1 MRELQKPHLSN
12 GTYRWKFFRAGGL
25 NQVLFR
31 NGQDI
36 AHLPELDQK
45 LWVMLSAP
53 TRGVMFDPRTLD
65 LVDTDEDGRIRAP
78 ELLAAVAWTVAR
90 LNNPDD
96 LMKGAAALPLEA
108 IHADTPEGAQILTT
122 ARRILANVG
131 KPDATVIT
139 VTDINARVAAL
150 SQMRFNGDGIMP
162 PESVDDETVRQ
173 ALRDILAC
181 VGGEKDRCGKP
192 GVSEK
197 NAELFFQD
205 CTHYA
210 AWHDMAAHD
219 PSLRPLGDDTEK
231 AAEAWQIVRAKLDD
245 YFTRCRLETFNPNAT
260 DVLNS
265 NAADFAAITRGEL
278 TLASPEIARLPLSH
292 TAPHKPLPLREG
304 LNPFWNAAVE
314 TFRVHTAEPLLGRP
328 LAALAESDWQEIC
341 NRLTPH
347 ANWLAAK
354 TGAAVEKLGLPRVRE
369 LLASDM
375 RSRIEALIRQ
385 DTEQEC
391 EHTQTEDVEKLIRL
405 HADLLRLLN
414 NFVSFSDFYDP
425 TKKEIFRVGR
435 LCMDS
440 RWCDLCLHVDN
451 VEQHSQ
457 LITTSRLFLAYCEII
472 HPPTKE
478 KRTICAAFT
487 AGMAESLWVGRHG
500 IFYDR
505 ENRCWEAVIV
515 KVVEGPISLKEAF
528 WMPWRK
534 ISALLADQVRK
545 ILSSRQHATLQAAE
559 ARLENT
565 GAVLATKPAATG
577 TVATP
582 SAARFTTPAP
592 MDGAA
597 LASSVAAIGIAVGL
611 VGSAVSGI
619 VSMASGLPLWKTL
632 LGVAAVILA
641 VSGPAVVLAYFK
653 LRNRDLGPVLNACG
667 WAVNSRIGMT
677 MPLGRVFT
685 QEARLPEGVERSLI
699 DPYADKN
706 GTRNTLIAGFVIA
719 VILLI
724 LWSMN
729 LFDRFLP
736 HGLKHAEPSVTTT
749 VIVTTNAPTQTTGA
763 AMDCAL
769 TNCASP
775 RATSTNTIAR

>member
-1 MRELQKPHLSN
+1 MSELLKPHSSN
-12 GTYRWKFFRAGGL
+12 SAYRWKFFRAGGL

-53 TRGVMFDPRTLD
+53 TRGVLFDPRTLD

-90 LNNPDD
+90 LKNPDD
-96 LMKGAAALPLEA
+96 LMKGAAALPLDA

-139 VTDINARVAAL
+139 VADINARVAAL

-173 ALRDILAC
+173 ALRDILDC

-197 NAELFFQD
+197 NAEIFFQD
-205 CTHYA
+205 CANYA
-210 AWHDMAAHD
+210 AWHDMAAQD
-219 PSLRPLGDDTEK
+219 PSLRPLGDDTEV
-231 AAEAWQIVRAKLDD
+231 AAEAWQTVRAKLDD

-260 DVLNS
+260 SVLNS
-265 NAADFAAITRGEL
+265 SEADFAAITRTEL

-292 TAPHKPLPLREG
+292 TAPHKPLPLRDG
-304 LNPFWNAAVE
+304 LNPFWSAAVE
-314 TFRVHTAEPLLGRP
+314 TFRLRTAEPLLGRP
-328 LAALAESDWQEIC
+328 LAALAESDWQEVC

-375 RSRIEALIRQ
+375 HSRIDSLIRQ

-425 TKKEIFRVGR
+425 HKKEIFRVGR

-457 LITTSRLFLAYCEII
+457 LVTTSRLFLAYCEII

-515 KVVEGPISLKEAF
+515 KVVEGPTSLKEAF
-528 WMPWRK
+528 WLPWRK
-534 ISALLADQVRK
+534 ISALLADQVHK
-545 ILSSRQHATLQAAE
+545 ILSSRQNATMQAAE
-559 ARLENT
+559 ARIENT
-565 GAVLATKPAATG
+565 ATSPGAKTSPAIS
-577 TVATP
+577 ATP
-582 SAARFTTPAP
+582 SAARSTAPAP

-611 VGSAVSGI
+611 VGSAVSGL

-653 LRNRDLGPVLNACG
+653 LRSRDLGPVLNACG

-706 GTRNTLIAGFVIA
+706 GTRNTIIAAFIIA
-719 VILLI
+719 VIILI
-724 LWSMN
+724 LWSLN
-729 LFDRFLP
+729 VFNRFLP
-736 HGLKHAEPSVTTT
+736 RRFDHANEPGVSQTFSHAVTDTTT
-749 VIVTTNAPTQTTGA
+749 ETTTNTSSK
-763 AMDCAL
+763 
-769 TNCASP
+769 AS
-775 RATSTNTIAR
+775 ATNTMVR